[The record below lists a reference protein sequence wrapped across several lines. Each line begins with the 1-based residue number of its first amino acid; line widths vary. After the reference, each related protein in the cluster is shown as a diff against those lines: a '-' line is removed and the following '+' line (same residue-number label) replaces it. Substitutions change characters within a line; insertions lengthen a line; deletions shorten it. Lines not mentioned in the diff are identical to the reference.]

1 MALGCLMLD
10 CSDAPLFR
18 LRLLWRL
25 AVPAL
30 NTLLLRCS
38 DTPASYSPIRFSGAW
53 LTTPLVLWSTVLGC
67 LWRSPALDGSNTR
80 PLRHTPL
87 GVLQQAPLLSTSR
100 SALPR
105 STSPALGLS
114 CAGHSALRGQIWH
127 WACPTLGSLAFG
139 RSSARSSAQ
148 PLWRLPAPAICQSV
162 GLSGPRCSASTALGR
177 SGAEIFSAL
186 SCSGSWSFQVL
197 GFFGARRVPCYITLI
212 LSAPLL
218 DCPGSRSTLSATRRS
233 SALGPFAHRSGPR
246 LLLCL
251 TSPALDGSNTRPLRH
266 TPLGVLQQ
274 APLLSTS
281 RSALPRSTSSA
292 LGLSCAGLFLP
303 STLSDALLRP
313 VPVLGAWLFH
323 FDLFVLPCSLIESL
337 IDVVY

>member
-1 MALGCLMLD
+1 MAALVLGRPNPRLRRSSTAPTALTALVRFSASFLAPFVVRLIVCFLVCVSSAITLRCSDSLALGCLMLD
-10 CSDAPLFR
+10 YSYAPLFR

-105 STSPALGLS
+105 STS
-114 CAGHSALRGQIWH
+114 
-127 WACPTLGSLAFG
+127 
-139 RSSARSSAQ
+139 
-148 PLWRLPAPAICQSV
+148 
-162 GLSGPRCSASTALGR
+162 
-177 SGAEIFSAL
+177 
-186 SCSGSWSFQVL
+186 
-197 GFFGARRVPCYITLI
+197 
-212 LSAPLL
+212 
-218 DCPGSRSTLSATRRS
+218 
-233 SALGPFAHRSGPR
+233 
-246 LLLCL
+246 
-251 TSPALDGSNTRPLRH
+251 
-266 TPLGVLQQ
+266 
-274 APLLSTS
+274 
-281 RSALPRSTSSA
+281 SA